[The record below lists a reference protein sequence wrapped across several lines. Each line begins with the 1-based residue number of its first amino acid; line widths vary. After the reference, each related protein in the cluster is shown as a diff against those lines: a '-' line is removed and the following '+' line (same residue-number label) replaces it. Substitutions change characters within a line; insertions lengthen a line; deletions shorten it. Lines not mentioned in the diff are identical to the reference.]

1 MQNLNDLIALEPI
14 WSLLP
19 ALLLGAILGSFY
31 NVVIARLPVMLQR
44 QWLDESDSSHSLQ
57 SNSQPGERQLF
68 NLFVPRS
75 RCPNCHATVRALDN
89 IPLLSFALLRGRCRS
104 CQQSIHWRY
113 PAIEFVSALLTALA
127 TWHFSVGPT
136 LFFAIAL
143 IGISLILFAIDSE
156 YMLLPDTLTLGLL
169 WLGLLANTSA
179 LFTSIESAVYGA
191 ALGYG
196 VLWILFWVA
205 KCSALFTSVESAVY
219 GAALGYGV
227 LWILV
232 WVAKWLTGQD
242 AMGYGDFKYVAAIGA
257 WFGPEGVLLGLLIAS
272 TLGSLSGLGA
282 RFFGHFQRYQK
293 MPFGPFLSIAA
304 VTLLFAQPTLSGWL
318 WGGLYG

>member
-1 MQNLNDLIALEPI
+1 MQNLNDLLALKPI

-44 QWLDESDSSHSLQ
+44 QWQDESDSSHSLQ
-57 SNSQPGERQLF
+57 SNSQPGERQPF

-205 KCSALFTSVESAVY
+205 K
-219 GAALGYGV
+219 
-227 LWILV
+227 
-232 WVAKWLTGQD
+232 WLTGQD
-242 AMGYGDFKYVAAIGA
+242 AMGYGDFKYLAAIGA